1 MLLQIRYMTKGL
13 TIIIPVF
20 NEIENLDR
28 VEEQLSTYISNSKFP
43 CNVLFIDDG
52 SLDGSLFKIEEICNR
67 NSAFNFIAFD
77 TNYGLSAAIKAGFD
91 TVETN
96 LTGYI
101 DADLQ
106 TDPNDFDI
114 LLEYIEDY
122 DLVTGTRTNR
132 KDSFLKNASSFI
144 ANSVRRLFTK
154 DGMDDTGCPLKILK
168 TETARRIPMF
178 RGLHRFLPAMVLLQK
193 GTIKQV
199 PVSHFPRMAGQA
211 KFGLWNRLISPL
223 LDCFAFSWMKWK
235 YINYRINKR
244 G

>member
-1 MLLQIRYMTKGL
+1 MTKGL

-28 VEEQLSTYISNSKFP
+28 VEEQLLAFINSATLPSK
-43 CNVLFIDDG
+43 VLFVDDG

-67 NSAFNFIAFD
+67 NSAFNFIAFN

-91 TVETN
+91 TVETT

-106 TDPNDFDI
+106 TDPKDFNV
-114 LLEYIEDY
+114 LLNYIEDY
-122 DLVTGTRTNR
+122 DLVTGTRTKR
-132 KDSFLKNASSFI
+132 KDSLVKNTSSFI
-144 ANSVRRLFTK
+144 ANTIRRLFTN
-154 DGMDDTGCPLKILK
+154 DGMDDTGCPLKIIK
-168 TETARRIPMF
+168 TKTAQNMPMF
-178 RGLHRFLPAMVLLQK
+178 KGLHRFLPAMVLLQK
-193 GTIKQV
+193 GTVKQV
-199 PVSHFPRMAGQA
+199 PISHFPRVAGQA

-223 LDCFAFSWMKWK
+223 IDCFAYSWMKWK
-235 YINYRINKR
+235 YINYTINKR

>member
-1 MLLQIRYMTKGL
+1 MTKGL

-67 NSAFNFIAFD
+67 NS
-77 TNYGLSAAIKAGFD
+77 
-91 TVETN
+91 
-96 LTGYI
+96 
-101 DADLQ
+101 
-106 TDPNDFDI
+106 
-114 LLEYIEDY
+114 
-122 DLVTGTRTNR
+122 TGTRTNR